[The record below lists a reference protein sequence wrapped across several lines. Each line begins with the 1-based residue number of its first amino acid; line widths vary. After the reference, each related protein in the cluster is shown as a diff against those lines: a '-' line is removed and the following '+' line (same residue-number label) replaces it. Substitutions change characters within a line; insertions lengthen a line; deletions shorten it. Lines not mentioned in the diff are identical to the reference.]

1 MLAPRPPAI
10 NFASSSTALRLSRQ
24 LCSLTLPGLSA
35 THFATNE
42 RNHFITRI
50 IERLPPLPPR
60 SYRKRFEKNHKEL
73 VSCYNWLW
81 KKFFWRFLMSTR
93 SIVDEVDE
101 KKDNKEL
108 SLEDVGDMLF
118 LVFSA
123 VKDLEAKID
132 EHIASGRSSS

>member
-1 MLAPRPPAI
+1 M
-10 NFASSSTALRLSRQ
+10 
-24 LCSLTLPGLSA
+24 SA
-35 THFATNE
+35 
-42 RNHFITRI
+42 
-50 IERLPPLPPR
+50 
-60 SYRKRFEKNHKEL
+60 
-73 VSCYNWLW
+73 
-81 KKFFWRFLMSTR
+81 R
-93 SIVDEVDE
+93 SIVDDVEE

>member
-1 MLAPRPPAI
+1 
-10 NFASSSTALRLSRQ
+10 
-24 LCSLTLPGLSA
+24 
-35 THFATNE
+35 
-42 RNHFITRI
+42 
-50 IERLPPLPPR
+50 
-60 SYRKRFEKNHKEL
+60 
-73 VSCYNWLW
+73 
-81 KKFFWRFLMSTR
+81 MSTR